1 MRPDSPGHKGPGT
14 LQAASRTEPSRVHGV
29 GALKKSR
36 GPLCPGWVAATLGV
50 AALVRKSQGTQAFQ
64 RPPCWLPGNKSGAS
78 FRAPY
83 LPPAAPQPALPWEG
97 VLCMGGQ
104 AKRTAARPEL
114 LEQVCAVES
123 PAEEV
128 TRLRK
133 KNGNSDDAKRTLSP

>member
-1 MRPDSPGHKGPGT
+1 
-14 LQAASRTEPSRVHGV
+14 
-29 GALKKSR
+29 
-36 GPLCPGWVAATLGV
+36 
-50 AALVRKSQGTQAFQ
+50 
-64 RPPCWLPGNKSGAS
+64 
-78 FRAPY
+78 
-83 LPPAAPQPALPWEG
+83 
-97 VLCMGGQ
+97 MGGQ